1 MNETY
6 SIVQNNRRKIF
17 WTKKRKNQAFIASLL
32 ALPIIGFLVFWLYVN
47 ASSLALAFEH
57 EYTGEFT
64 LDNFGKFFENI
75 KRDWGKG
82 AGIKIAVENTFI
94 SAAVRM
100 FFAIPLVIVV
110 SYILFKKFYGHMFYR
125 IVFYIPGMI
134 GTVVSVTM
142 QMYILDAIGPV
153 VSVGSAIGVNWS
165 FDILQKGLLG
175 SMESARI
182 TYFITGMLTI
192 GGGTI
197 LLLTGSLQK
206 IPKDL
211 FDQMKIDGAGMVR
224 EFINLALPC
233 SWSTV
238 GIVWVMS
245 FADAWKDYS
254 RVMLLTGGANN
265 TNNMAYYMFH
275 SSLVAINGETSYNYP
290 AAMGVMLTLVIAP
303 ITIFLRWLAN
313 KIIEPVEF

>member
-1 MNETY
+1 MNTTNFE
-6 SIVQNNRRKIF
+6 VQNSPNKVF
-17 WTKKRKNQAFIASLL
+17 WTKKRKDQAFILSLL
-32 ALPIIGFLVFWLYVN
+32 ALPIIGFVVFWVYVN
-47 ASSLALAFEH
+47 ISSLTLAFQNEF
-57 EYTGEFT
+57 TGEFT
-64 LDNFGKFFENI
+64 FEQFGKFFSNV
-75 KRDWGKG
+75 KRDWRRGE
-82 AGIKIAVENTFI
+82 GIKVAVENTFI

-100 FFAIPLVIVV
+100 FFAIPFVIVV
-110 SYILFKKFYGHMFYR
+110 SYILFKKFYGHMFFR
-125 IVFYIPGMI
+125 IIFYVPAMI

-142 QMYILDAIGPV
+142 QMYILDAIGPIIK
-153 VSVGSAIGVNWS
+153 GGQLLGVNWS
-165 FDILQKGLLG
+165 YDILKKGLLG
-175 SMESARI
+175 SMSSARI
-182 TYFITGMLTI
+182 TYFVTGMLTI

-238 GIVWVMS
+238 GIIWVMS

-254 RVMLLTGGANN
+254 RVMLLTGGANR

-275 SSLVAINGETSYNYP
+275 SSLSAINGQTSYNYP
-290 AAMGVMLTLVIAP
+290 AAMGLLLTAVIAP